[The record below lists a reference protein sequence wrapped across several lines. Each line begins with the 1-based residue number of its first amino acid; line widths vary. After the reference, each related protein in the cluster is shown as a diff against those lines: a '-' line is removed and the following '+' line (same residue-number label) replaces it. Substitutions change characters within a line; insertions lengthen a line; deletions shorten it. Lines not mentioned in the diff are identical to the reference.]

1 MVVFALLG
9 LACGADYLLVFFL
22 FQYSW
27 GLAMKLPEVW
37 TLIAES
43 VWMGDRARGGNQW
56 IENPKAVIS
65 LNDARRLF
73 RQGSILMTQ
82 KRLENGNMGLMVK
95 VALQGQNKDA

>member
-1 MVVFALLG
+1 MN
-9 LACGADYLLVFFL
+9 
-22 FQYSW
+22 
-27 GLAMKLPEVW
+27 LPEQW
-37 TLIAES
+37 SLIAES

-65 LNDARRLF
+65 IADARRLF

-95 VALQGQNKDA
+95 VAMKAEKQ